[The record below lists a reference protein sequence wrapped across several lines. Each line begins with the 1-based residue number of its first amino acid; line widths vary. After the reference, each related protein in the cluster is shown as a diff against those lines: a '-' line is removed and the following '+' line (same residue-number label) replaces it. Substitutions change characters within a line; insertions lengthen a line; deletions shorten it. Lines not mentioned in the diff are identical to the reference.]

1 MVNAPAIAIALA
13 MIVSASA
20 QPPPHPWQW
29 EEFPPIPDP
38 EGFAAPF
45 AGVSGGALLLAGG
58 ANIPGEKWIDGFV
71 KVWHD
76 RVFVLAP
83 ESREWQ
89 VAGQLPSPLAYGVS
103 ITVDDSLLCLGGSDS
118 ETHHTTCFRLRW
130 DGTALKTEPLPDL
143 PRACANACGALV
155 GRTVYLAG
163 GLEHPDA
170 TQALHAFWALDL
182 DATPL
187 AWKELEPWPA
197 AERMLA
203 VAGSH
208 AGSFYLFSGA
218 KLSAGPD
225 GKAVRNYLSD
235 AWRFA
240 PGQGWA
246 KLPALPRP
254 AVAAASPAPVIDGT
268 LAIFSGDD
276 GTKVNFT
283 PVRNHPGF
291 PTDVLLYD
299 PGAGFWRHRPETS
312 AFSRATVPS
321 VIWNGQVI
329 FPNGEVRP
337 RVRTPTVVGLVQLRP
352 PAQP

>member
-1 MVNAPAIAIALA
+1 MVRELIILLA
-13 MIVSASA
+13 MMGSASA
-20 QPPPHPWQW
+20 QQTPWMWQT
-29 EEFPPIPDP
+29 FPPIPDP

-45 AGVSGGALLLAGG
+45 AGVSGGALLVAGG
-58 ANIPGEKWIDGFV
+58 ANIPGEKWKDPFV

-83 ESREWQ
+83 EAREWQ
-89 VAGQLPSPLAYGVS
+89 AAGQLPRPLAYGVS

-118 ETHHTTCFRLRW
+118 QQHYSTCFRLRW
-130 DGTALKTEPLPDL
+130 NGTKLQTEPLPDL
-143 PRACANACGALV
+143 PRPCANACGVLLD
-155 GRTVYLAG
+155 RTVYVAG
-163 GLEHPDA
+163 GLESPNA
-170 TQALHAFWALDL
+170 TRALHTFWALDL

-203 VAGSH
+203 VAGAH
-208 AGSFYLFSGA
+208 DRSFYLFSGA

-225 GKAVRNYLSD
+225 GKAVREYLRD
-235 AWRFA
+235 AWRFT

-246 KLPALPRP
+246 QLPDLPRP

-276 GTKVNFT
+276 GTQVNFT
-283 PVRNHPGF
+283 PVQQHPGF
-291 PTDVLLYD
+291 PTDVLCFD
-299 PGAGFWRHRPETS
+299 PGSNLWRHLRDTN
-312 AFSRATVPS
+312 AFSRATVTT

-337 RVRTPTVVGLVQLRP
+337 RVRTPDVLGLLQIRP